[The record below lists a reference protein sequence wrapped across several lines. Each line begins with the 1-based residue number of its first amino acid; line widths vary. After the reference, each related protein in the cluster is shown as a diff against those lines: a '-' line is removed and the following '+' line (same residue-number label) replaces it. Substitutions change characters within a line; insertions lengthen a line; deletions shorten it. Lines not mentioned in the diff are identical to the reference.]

1 MGFFLLLFINCMKF
15 HSLNYLVFY
24 FFLFLIPA
32 FASLPSP
39 PDVWKDFDPDAGNF
53 KEEIIYEKTVNG
65 IYEKH
70 AYISA
75 YVNEVEIRVFCKYAV
90 KEGAK
95 KAPGLMNTHGWMGGP
110 SIDMQYVKDGWAVIS
125 HDYSGLSNRP
135 LPRK

>member
-1 MGFFLLLFINCMKF
+1 M
-15 HSLNYLVFY
+15 
-24 FFLFLIPA
+24 
-32 FASLPSP
+32 
-39 PDVWKDFDPDAGNF
+39 
-53 KEEIIYEKTVNG
+53 NG

-125 HDYSGLSNRP
+125 HDYSGLVPPWKLHQVSQGNGP
-135 LPRK
+135 WLYGCQKAGLFPDL